1 MENKLY
7 LFLENA
13 CNYHFKELKHTPTI
27 CEVFMDNKVLAE
39 MIREKYYEE
48 KMTAEYKLQLNKVVE
63 MEDKFLKD
71 FSKDK
76 WKEYLYLDIEK
87 GQLHSIEVDQIIEFV
102 VKFLY
107 K

>member
-1 MENKLY
+1 
-7 LFLENA
+7 
-13 CNYHFKELKHTPTI
+13 
-27 CEVFMDNKVLAE
+27 MDKKVLAE

-63 MEDKFLKD
+63 MEDKFLKN

-76 WKEYLYLDIEK
+76 WKEHLYLDIEK

-102 VKFLY
+102 IKFLQTD
-107 K
+107 

>member
-1 MENKLY
+1 
-7 LFLENA
+7 
-13 CNYHFKELKHTPTI
+13 
-27 CEVFMDNKVLAE
+27 MDNKVLAE

-63 MEDKFLKD
+63 MEDKFLKN

-87 GQLHSIEVDQIIEFV
+87 SQLHSIEVDQIIKFV
-102 VKFLY
+102 ISFLI
-107 K
+107 KAF